1 MSSILKAKQAVA
13 VNMCKLLRQKGKHH
27 ICRFYIRGTCGV
39 SSLPYTVI
47 TNQTCYLLAHFFQE
61 YKV

>member
-39 SSLPYTVI
+39 SSLPFTVI
-47 TNQTCYLLAHFFQE
+47 TNQTCYL
-61 YKV
+61 